1 MTAREAIEVIKSECY
16 VFNALNFDRTKII
29 NTALDK
35 AVLAL
40 QQSKRLGRWEPNK
53 NDDICCSICGE
64 MALSPSFW
72 ECDLAAS
79 KYCPNCGAKMS
90 NAESD
95 L

>member
-1 MTAREAIEVIKSECY
+1 MTARDAIEVIKSECY
-16 VFNALNFDRTKII
+16 VVNALNFDRTKII

-40 QQSKRLGRWEPNK
+40 QQTKRLGRWEPNK

-64 MALSPSFW
+64 MALSPSFC

-90 NAESD
+90 NPESD

>member
-1 MTAREAIEVIKSECY
+1 MTDREAIDVIKSECY
-16 VFNALNFDRTKII
+16 VLNPLNFDRTKIV

-40 QQSKRLGRWEPNK
+40 KQSKRIGCWEPNK

-64 MALSPSFW
+64 MALGYSYW
-72 ECDLAAS
+72 EVDLKPS

-90 NAESD
+90 NAEEE
-95 L
+95 